1 MGKYSKLLMKGSS
14 NKEKF
19 TREKK
24 KPLKGWH
31 SWFLFGKRAIE
42 IQNRS
47 QLILLSQRSFSPES
61 FFTKSCILGK
71 VFHASDHLT
80 TLQASKYTNTYRH
93 LK

>member
-1 MGKYSKLLMKGSS
+1 MGKYSKLLITGNS

-24 KPLKGWH
+24 KTFERL
-31 SWFLFGKRAIE
+31 A
-42 IQNRS
+42 
-47 QLILLSQRSFSPES
+47 QLIPVLQKSIILLSQRSFSLER

-80 TLQASKYTNTYRH
+80 TL
-93 LK
+93 